1 MELPEKRSD
10 LEAFGKIRIKIE
22 ETPVGRGVF
31 AEQAIPARVVVGEIT
46 GEVTEDEDYDSEYCF
61 DVGDGQTLEP
71 EAPFRFLNHCCEPN
85 CEFDYFSAPD
95 ESGRFYRKRAFLVTL
110 RDVLAGE
117 ELRIDYHWPAVDA
130 IKCGCGSLSCRGWVV
145 CEDEVGEVSEKVSP
159 RLSEPP
165 TRSN

>member
-1 MELPEKRSD
+1 M
-10 LEAFGKIRIKIE
+10 
-22 ETPVGRGVF
+22 
-31 AEQAIPARVVVGEIT
+31 VGEIT

-145 CEDEVGEVSEKVSP
+145 CEDEVGEVPEQVSP

>member
-10 LEAFGKIRIKIE
+10 IEAFGKIRITIE

-46 GEVTEDEDYDSEYCF
+46 GEVTEDQDYDSEYCF

-145 CEDEVGEVSEKVSP
+145 CEDEVGEVPEQVSP

-165 TRSN
+165 TRSD

>member
-1 MELPEKRSD
+1 MMELPGRRSD
-10 LEAFGKIRIKIE
+10 LEAFGKVRVTIE

-31 AEQAIPARVVVGEIT
+31 AGQAIPARVVVGEIT

-110 RDVLAGE
+110 RDVLEGE

-130 IKCGCGSLSCRGWVV
+130 IKCGCGSLRCRGWVV
-145 CEDEVGEVSEKVSP
+145 CEDEVGKV
-159 RLSEPP
+159 P
-165 TRSN
+165 TQGPSASFPSSA

>member
-1 MELPEKRSD
+1 MELPEKMSD
-10 LEAFGKIRIKIE
+10 LEAFGKIRITIE

-165 TRSN
+165 TTSN